1 VSQAKLR
8 RKKRSKYEI
17 IHDVLDQ
24 CQTGSKKTWVMYR
37 ANLSYDLTDSYLEEL
52 VKLGLVENRDGL
64 YYTTEKGKQLN
75 ELLKAW
81 RQKKSELDDI
91 TKMIKE
97 LLPED
102 GRKEKKAKA
111 KETQPEGA
119 KEGEGQVTPEQVQ
132 QPQQVPPAPPN
143 S

>member
-1 VSQAKLR
+1 MSQVKLR

-17 IHDVLDQ
+17 IQDVLDQ

-37 ANLSYDLTDSYLEEL
+37 ANLSYDLTTEYLNDL
-52 VKLGLVENRDGL
+52 VKLGLVEPKDGL
-64 YYTTEKGKQLN
+64 YYITEKGKQLL

-91 TKMIKE
+91 AKLIRE
-97 LLPED
+97 FLPEERE
-102 GRKEKKAKA
+102 RKKREKKANEA
-111 KETQPEGA
+111 QPAEA
-119 KEGEGQVTPEQVQ
+119 PQAPRQEA
-132 QPQQVPPAPPN
+132 QPVSPPVNPPT

>member
-1 VSQAKLR
+1 VSQVKLR

-37 ANLSYDLTDSYLEEL
+37 ANLSYDLTTEYLEYL
-52 VKLGLVENRDGL
+52 VKLGLVEPKDGL
-64 YYTTEKGKQLN
+64 YYTTDKGKQLL
-75 ELLKAW
+75 ELLKTW

-91 TKMIKE
+91 AKLIRE
-97 LLPED
+97 YLPEERE
-102 GRKEKKAKA
+102 RKKREKKAV
-111 KETQPEGA
+111 ESQPA
-119 KEGEGQVTPEQVQ
+119 
-132 QPQQVPPAPPN
+132 QPAEASAPVEAQPVSPPANPPT

>member
-1 VSQAKLR
+1 VSQLKLR

-17 IHDVLDQ
+17 IHDILDQ

-37 ANLSYDLTDSYLEEL
+37 ANLSYDLTDGYLEEL
-52 VKLGLVENRDGL
+52 MKLGLVENRDGL

-81 RQKKSELDDI
+81 KQKKSELDDI

-97 LLPED
+97 ILPED
-102 GRKEKKAKA
+102 GKRERKA
-111 KETQPEGA
+111 KEAQPEGA
-119 KEGEGQVTPEQVQ
+119 KEDEGQVTPEQVP
-132 QPQQVPPAPPN
+132 QPQQVPPAPPT